1 MKSQASEA
9 LNPESLQSQNR
20 LRQKFESPIKPLGV
34 LHGRQDN
41 QGAVEC
47 ATAEAAVRLA
57 EAMAHTHGYVAAIAF
72 AGTGSPATGQYGPAE
87 VLKSVGGGKP

>member
-1 MKSQASEA
+1 MSE
-9 LNPESLQSQNR
+9 LVTYLV
-20 LRQKFESPIKPLGV
+20 LPLARRDDGMIV
-34 LHGRQDN
+34 QDN

>member
-1 MKSQASEA
+1 VSE
-9 LNPESLQSQNR
+9 LVTYLV
-20 LRQKFESPIKPLGV
+20 LPLARRDDGMIV
-34 LHGRQDN
+34 QDN

-72 AGTGSPATGQYGPAE
+72 AGTGSPTTGQYGPAE
-87 VLKSVGGGKP
+87 VLKSVGGAKP

>member
-1 MKSQASEA
+1 VSE
-9 LNPESLQSQNR
+9 LVTYLV
-20 LRQKFESPIKPLGV
+20 LPLARRDDGMIV
-34 LHGRQDN
+34 QDN

-72 AGTGSPATGQYGPAE
+72 AGTGSPAPGSMARPRCSRA
-87 VLKSVGGGKP
+87 

>member
-1 MKSQASEA
+1 M
-9 LNPESLQSQNR
+9 
-20 LRQKFESPIKPLGV
+20 IV
-34 LHGRQDN
+34 QDN

-47 ATAEAAVRLA
+47 ATAKAAVRLA

-72 AGTGSPATGQYGPAE
+72 AGNGSPATGQHGPAE